1 MRKSVFFVAL
11 LFMSTAFAQMS
22 YSMPA
27 LEAGFKWNSMDADS
41 ASSNKQSLAF
51 QLGGSMVINF
61 HEQIGL
67 RTGLFYSER
76 TFKNEFTVGS
86 SSSTNDGKIS
96 YAEVP
101 IHFMYKFEDYAG
113 IYIGPSLAMKMSD
126 QCNASSGSCT
136 LSNVKSMI
144 VPITFGAQFKFMP
157 NFGLNLFF
165 ETVSGEV
172 AQGLKDS
179 RAIGVNALIAFD

>member
-1 MRKSVFFVAL
+1 MRKSVFFMAL
-11 LFMSTAFAQMS
+11 FCVSAAFAQMS

-27 LEAGFKWNSMDADS
+27 LEAGFKWNSMDVQGA
-41 ASSNKQSLAF
+41 ASNKQSLAF
-51 QLGGSMVINF
+51 QLGGSMVVNF
-61 HEQIGL
+61 HQQIGL

-76 TFKNEFTVGS
+76 TFKQETLGVS
-86 SSSTNDGKIS
+86 SDGKIT

-101 IHFMYKFEDYAG
+101 VHLMYKFEDYAG
-113 IYIGPSLAMKMSD
+113 IYIGPSLAMKLGD
-126 QCNASSGSCT
+126 QCNNCVLT
-136 LSNVKSMI
+136 DIKSMV
-144 VPITFGAQFKFMP
+144 VPVTFGAQFKFMP

-179 RAIGVNALIAFD
+179 RAIGVNALFTFD